1 MVINYTGSPMEY
13 SQLSALY
20 MSVIHVRGSYEKFN
34 VTEILDVIIILSTL
48 IIVISFIQQQVIV
61 SR

>member
-1 MVINYTGSPMEY
+1 M
-13 SQLSALY
+13 
-20 MSVIHVRGSYEKFN
+20 KFN

>member
-1 MVINYTGSPMEY
+1 M
-13 SQLSALY
+13 
-20 MSVIHVRGSYEKFN
+20 KFN

-48 IIVISFIQQQVIV
+48 IIVISFIQQKVIV